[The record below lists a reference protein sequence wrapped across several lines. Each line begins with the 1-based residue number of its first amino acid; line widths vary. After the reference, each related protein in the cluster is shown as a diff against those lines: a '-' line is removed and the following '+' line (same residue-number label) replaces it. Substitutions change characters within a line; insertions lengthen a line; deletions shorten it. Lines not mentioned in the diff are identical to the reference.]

1 MSRAEVRDAVVSY
14 LRDAAIP
21 NLNKIHTTFPK
32 LAQLQENA
40 TAGQLFRAAAVVY
53 IMSESESRIA
63 VGGASSGWKR
73 IDYDVDVQLFTEGF
87 YPKAED
93 TMADF
98 DALVDAI
105 KDRLRSGDHRLGKTD
120 GSVIWEA
127 AEGTGS
133 VSVSYGEPTMNDFGT
148 VNGWVS
154 IVFRVTQMI
163 QA

>member
-1 MSRAEVRDAVVSY
+1 MSRAEVRDAVVTY
-14 LRDAAIP
+14 IRDAAIP

-53 IMSESESRIA
+53 IMGEQESRIA
-63 VGGASSGWKR
+63 VGGPSSGWKR
-73 IDYDVDVQLFTEGF
+73 IDYDVDLQLFTEGF

-98 DALVDAI
+98 DALVDAV
-105 KDRLRSGDHRLGKTD
+105 KDRLRTGYHRLGKTD
-120 GSVIWEA
+120 GSIIWEA